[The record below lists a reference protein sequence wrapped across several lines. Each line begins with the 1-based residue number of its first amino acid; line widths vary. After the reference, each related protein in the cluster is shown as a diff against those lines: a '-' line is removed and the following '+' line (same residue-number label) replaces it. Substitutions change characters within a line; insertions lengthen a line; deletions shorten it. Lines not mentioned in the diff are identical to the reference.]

1 MFDFSFLFL
10 LVYFEFGLKIL
21 GIANIYLVN
30 THNFVSNFFATYIL
44 KFQKWYHGSILGIG
58 SLDIYPKCPWEK
70 NKKLTEERAKQ
81 AELLQTVHA
90 RATIDALAKQAALH
104 AVAMLKCEAVN
115 QFTADHLGST
125 ASSVSSAMAA
135 WHPSSPSL
143 SSTHEPPP
151 NPAAP
156 SRLGVPSSEVHFMVA
171 GGGFS
176 PIIDL
181 NRTPLVSESLSGYSK
196 TPRACAPEDLPDAAG
211 LFGPMPTQPMVDK
224 VLP

>member
-1 MFDFSFLFL
+1 
-10 LVYFEFGLKIL
+10 
-21 GIANIYLVN
+21 VN

-58 SLDIYPKCPWEK
+58 SLDISKCPWEK
-70 NKKLTEERAKQ
+70 NKKLAEERAKQ
-81 AELLQTVHA
+81 AELDRA
-90 RATIDALAKQAALH
+90 RQSTIDALAKQAALH
-104 AVAMLKCEAVN
+104 AVAMLKCEVVN

-156 SRLGVPSSEVHFMVA
+156 SRLGVPSSEVHIMVA
-171 GGGFS
+171 GGGCS

-181 NRTPLVSESLSGYSK
+181 NRTPLVSESSSGYSK
-196 TPRACAPEDLPDAAG
+196 TPRACAPEDLPDAADQ
-211 LFGPMPTQPMVDK
+211 FGPMPTQPMVDK